1 MGLYKFFVILAKI
14 ILNIFYRIEVQ
25 GRENA
30 PESGALVC
38 SNHISAWDPIFISTF
53 YPHPIK
59 WMAKHELFESK
70 FLAKLLNHLGA
81 FPVQRD
87 KNDLTALKKAIRLA
101 KKGDNVGIFPEG
113 TRVKERDKNLV
124 KPGIGLLA
132 LKTQGQ
138 VSPVTILGNYKIFS
152 KMKIIIHP
160 AIDAQDLVQAKDK
173 GQDLYQEVAWA
184 IMDEIYR
191 V

>member
-14 ILNIFYRIEVQ
+14 ILRIFYRIQVQ
-25 GRENA
+25 GQENA
-30 PESGALVC
+30 LESGALVC

-59 WMAKHELFESK
+59 WMAKHELFENK
-70 FLAKLLNHLGA
+70 FLAKILARLGA

-87 KNDLTALKKAIRLA
+87 KNDLTAMKKAIRLA

-113 TRVKERDKNLV
+113 TRVKKRDKNLV
-124 KPGIGLLA
+124 KPGVGLLA
-132 LKTQGQ
+132 LKTQGL
-138 VSPVTILGNYKIFS
+138 VSPITILGNYKIFS

-160 AIDAQDLVQAKDK
+160 AIKVQDLVQGKDK
-173 GQDLYQEVAWA
+173 GQEIYQEVALA
-184 IMDEIYR
+184 IMDEIYK

>member
-1 MGLYKFFVILAKI
+1 M
-14 ILNIFYRIEVQ
+14 
-25 GRENA
+25 
-30 PESGALVC
+30 
-38 SNHISAWDPIFISTF
+38 
-53 YPHPIK
+53 
-59 WMAKHELFESK
+59 
-70 FLAKLLNHLGA
+70 
-81 FPVQRD
+81 
-87 KNDLTALKKAIRLA
+87 
-101 KKGDNVGIFPEG
+101 
-113 TRVKERDKNLV
+113 
-124 KPGIGLLA
+124 A